1 MNTFREKEDES
12 GTGTC
17 EKDPH
22 VDQGLGRFPGSYAGN
37 HEVFGQEEQLMK
49 KKFIYA
55 GIASLIFIPAIS
67 MAGEVEDQKI
77 KTLDEVVVTATKTEE
92 TRKNVPNP
100 VILYD
105 EYDIDVAPALSI
117 GELIAND
124 PGIDWR
130 IQGDAGGA
138 AQTIHI
144 RGMSTNATQ
153 VFVNGVNINSPSLGL
168 AEVGRLPV
176 NNIGNVEVVKGS
188 GSLLYGTGAM
198 GGTVNIFT
206 KKPAKDKIDLRLNGG
221 AGTNHSYHLGF
232 ENGLFFTKTLGY
244 YLTANY
250 DETEGFRSNSDLDH
264 KDVSINLILNKGAQ
278 FDLSLYGQYIDREF
292 GRPGVKPPE
301 GTATYYIDG
310 VAVYNSESASLLDRG
325 GDEDGLFVLRAD
337 TRPNDKLNITLLGDI
352 SEMENYNSTRY
363 TFGGPIDGYEAW
375 TTNTIWEIEGDV
387 DIIFS
392 EKGDLLIGAEYI
404 SYDWE
409 NKTINLD
416 GTGGKIDADLHST
429 GLYGELHYQ
438 LVDPLRILAGL
449 RYEDNSGF
457 GTETLPRFGLIV
469 TPKQNI
475 ALKFSSGKHFRAPTL
490 NDLYFPEDIYAKGN
504 PDLQPE
510 TGWHSDIT
518 WEQSFRDDLIF
529 FSASYFNWSLDDK
542 IQWEPDSNGVFSP
555 NNLRTFTGE
564 GIELGAKL
572 QLTTNLLIGFDY
584 TYIDAE
590 EESKAYTVMDYFT
603 PYFEYNW
610 VTRRAAYTPQNLF
623 KGTVAYFTDF
633 GMTVSAVLRYT
644 DDRVTYRTEGIT
656 SPFDINTK
664 TVEYTL
670 DNYWTFDLKL
680 VQQVKDHFY
689 ITLLGTNLF
698 DEEFDTYLDSF
709 TDLTTFTSSVVGYPG
724 AGRSVFGKLE
734 YRY

>member
-1 MNTFREKEDES
+1 
-12 GTGTC
+12 
-17 EKDPH
+17 
-22 VDQGLGRFPGSYAGN
+22 
-37 HEVFGQEEQLMK
+37 MK
-49 KKFIYA
+49 KRIIYSTVA
-55 GIASLIFIPAIS
+55 ALMIFPCFA
-67 MAGEVEDQKI
+67 MADEAEQEKM

-92 TRKNVPNP
+92 TRKNVPNS

-105 EYDIDVAPALSI
+105 QYDIEDYPARDI
-117 GELIAND
+117 GEVMAND

-144 RGMSTNATQ
+144 RGMSPNATQ

-176 NNIGNVEVVKGS
+176 NNIGNIEVIKGS

-206 KKPAKDKIDLRLNGG
+206 KKPARDRVDLRLNGG
-221 AGTNHSYHLGF
+221 VGTNQTYHLGF
-232 ENGLFFTKTLGY
+232 ENGLYFTETLGY

-264 KDVSINLILNKGAQ
+264 KDVSVNFILNNGPQ
-278 FDLSLYGQYIDREF
+278 FDLSLYGQYIDRKF
-292 GRPGVKPPE
+292 GRPGVRPPV
-301 GTATYYIDG
+301 GTVPYYVNG
-310 VAVYNSESASLLDRG
+310 VAVYDSESASLLDRG
-325 GDEDGLFVLRAD
+325 GDEDGLLVLRAD
-337 TRPNDKLNITLLGDI
+337 SRPNDKLDITFLGNI
-352 SEMENYNSTRY
+352 SEMKNYNSTRY

-375 TTNTIWEIEGDV
+375 TTNTIWEIEGDA
-387 DIIFS
+387 DFIFS

-404 SYDWE
+404 NYDWE

-429 GLYGELHYQ
+429 GLYGELHFQ
-438 LVDPLRILAGL
+438 LIDPLRVLAGL
-449 RYEDNSGF
+449 RYEDNSAF
-457 GTETLPRFGLIV
+457 GTETLPRFGLV
-469 TPKQNI
+469 LTPKASTAI
-475 ALKFSSGKHFRAPTL
+475 KLSSGKHFRAPTL

-518 WEQSFRDDLIF
+518 WEQSLKDDHIF
-529 FSASYFNWSLDDK
+529 FSVSYFNWTLDDK

-564 GIELGAKL
+564 GIEFETKL
-572 QLTTNLLIGFDY
+572 QLMTNLLIGLDY
-584 TYIDAE
+584 TYIEAE

-623 KGTVAYFTDF
+623 KGKIAYFTDF
-633 GMTVSAVLRYT
+633 GMTVSAIVRYT
-644 DDRVTYRTEGIT
+644 GDRVTYRTEGIT

-670 DNYWTFDLKL
+670 DSYWTFDLKL
-680 VQQVKDHFY
+680 VQQIKDNFY
-689 ITLLGTNLF
+689 ITILGTNLF

-734 YRY
+734 FRY